1 MSGSCLV
8 KQLIKFTG
16 LFNMNPLEQM
26 VEEIV
31 SASLFKKEKDKQEL
45 RKELLSHF
53 LEESR
58 DLALQGY
65 AEENI
70 TMAIQNN
77 FGNIATVSRE
87 LHIVHTMSKT
97 LLVEIGIIIFIIL
110 FILFSLFTGSEHTI
124 VTPTV

>member
-1 MSGSCLV
+1 
-8 KQLIKFTG
+8 
-16 LFNMNPLEQM
+16 MNPLEQM